1 MLTLDFFSAPSI
13 NSPDP
18 PTMLSTNP
26 TQFTPEK
33 YDDAWERVD
42 LERSYKNLYRE
53 YIFLSVQLSRATRP
67 FGRER
72 TIHNLLNARLKLE
85 HHLKSLK
92 NKYREQQTDLQR
104 NQVGLKNEPPTDE
117 VNYDIVAELRK
128 ELQSSKDTLEDVLNG
143 INQSQDTSG
152 TVRLMNDIVQL
163 RVEKIKLLER
173 LTDLE
178 KKKRDLEK
186 VIDKT
191 EIGNMLRHTRLD
203 EEEDEDRAQL
213 RLLLNQSMD
222 ECETLKKRVEYY
234 AELLG

>member
-1 MLTLDFFSAPSI
+1 
-13 NSPDP
+13 
-18 PTMLSTNP
+18 MLSTNP
-26 TQFTPEK
+26 THFTPEQ
-33 YDDAWERVD
+33 YDDAWKRLD
-42 LERSYKNLYRE
+42 LERTYRNLYRE
-53 YIFLSVQLSRATRP
+53 YIFLSVQLSCATRP

-72 TIHNLLNARLKLE
+72 TIRNLLNARLKLE

-92 NKYREQQTDLQR
+92 NKYQEEQTDSQC

-128 ELQSSKDTLEDVLNG
+128 ELQSSIDTLEDVLNG

-152 TVRLMNDIVQL
+152 TVRLMNDIVQFP
-163 RVEKIKLLER
+163 VEKIKLLER
-173 LTDLE
+173 LIDLE

>member
-1 MLTLDFFSAPSI
+1 
-13 NSPDP
+13 
-18 PTMLSTNP
+18 MLSTNP

-203 EEEDEDRAQL
+203 EEEDEDKAQL

>member
-1 MLTLDFFSAPSI
+1 
-13 NSPDP
+13 
-18 PTMLSTNP
+18 MLSTNP
-26 TQFTPEK
+26 THFTPEK

-42 LERSYKNLYRE
+42 LERSYKNLY
-53 YIFLSVQLSRATRP
+53 T
-67 FGRER
+67 
-72 TIHNLLNARLKLE
+72 
-85 HHLKSLK
+85 
-92 NKYREQQTDLQR
+92 
-104 NQVGLKNEPPTDE
+104 
-117 VNYDIVAELRK
+117 ELRK

-186 VIDKT
+186 MIDKT
-191 EIGNMLRHTRLD
+191 EIGNMFRHTRLD
-203 EEEDEDRAQL
+203 EKEDEDKAQL

-234 AELLG
+234 AEILG

>member
-1 MLTLDFFSAPSI
+1 
-13 NSPDP
+13 
-18 PTMLSTNP
+18 MLSTSP
-26 TQFTPEK
+26 THFTPEQC
-33 YDDAWERVD
+33 DDAWERVD
-42 LERSYKNLYRE
+42 LERTYKNLYRE

-72 TIHNLLNARLKLE
+72 TIHNLLN
-85 HHLKSLK
+85 
-92 NKYREQQTDLQR
+92 R

-191 EIGNMLRHTRLD
+191 EIGNMLRYTRLD

>member
-1 MLTLDFFSAPSI
+1 
-13 NSPDP
+13 
-18 PTMLSTNP
+18 MLSTSP
-26 TQFTPEK
+26 THFTPEQC
-33 YDDAWERVD
+33 DDAWERVD
-42 LERSYKNLYRE
+42 LERTYKNLYRE

-67 FGRER
+67 FGRE
-72 TIHNLLNARLKLE
+72 
-85 HHLKSLK
+85 
-92 NKYREQQTDLQR
+92 
-104 NQVGLKNEPPTDE
+104 P
-117 VNYDIVAELRK
+117 ELRK

-191 EIGNMLRHTRLD
+191 EIGNMLRYTRLD